1 MTNVQVVAQTQKV
14 EVSLGAPRVI
24 FDPQTSNVTVVDA
37 QSSVSVI
44 NAGPPGPAGPPG
56 SDADPTP
63 ILEQVDIRIAT
74 HNQASPVHQMATS
87 GRDFVALFQNGL
99 I

>member
-1 MTNVQVVAQTQKV
+1 MSSVQVVTQTQQI
-14 EVSLGAPRVI
+14 EVTLGSPRII
-24 FDPQTSNVTVVDA
+24 FDPQTSAVTVLEA
-37 QSSVSVI
+37 TSSVSVI

-56 SDADPTP
+56 TVDTAP
-63 ILEQVDIRIAT
+63 ILDEVNVLIGT
-74 HNQASPVHQMATS
+74 HNQATPVHQMATS